1 VKSKARE
8 LKVAQQETGNKE
20 NKLKPLNVLE
30 STLLDIIG
38 RVVVNGMTGVAQ
50 FGIGK
55 KKVIFMNSK
64 YNKIKNIIKYN
75 KI

>member
-20 NKLKPLNVLE
+20 NKLKPLNDLE
-30 STLLDIIG
+30 NILLDITD
-38 RVVVNGMTGVAQ
+38 RVVVDGMTGVAQ

-55 KKVIFMNSK
+55 KK
-64 YNKIKNIIKYN
+64 
-75 KI
+75 